1 MTSQQPD
8 MRASFERM
16 NTSLNEMFVHANA
29 QLAALDRIRS
39 AMSEQLLA
47 MQGAM
52 QTAAT
57 SAATAAATATPHGAP
72 EREFWREKDVLQHWV
87 RVCRT
92 TLYRWVR
99 EGRFPKPVRMGG
111 RAVAWRDQDLRAW
124 AASRKAG
131 TLGAAA

>member
-1 MTSQQPD
+1 MPAAKTAPQPD

-39 AMSEQLLA
+39 AMSEQILA

-52 QTAAT
+52 QTAA
-57 SAATAAATATPHGAP
+57 ATAAAAPQAAP
-72 EREFWREKDVLQHWV
+72 ERQNWRLKDVLQRWAGV
-87 RVCRT
+87 ERS
-92 TLYRWVR
+92 TLYRWMR
-99 EGRFPKPVRMGG
+99 QGRFPKPVRLGK
-111 RAVAWRDQDLRAW
+111 RAVAWRDEDLRAW

-131 TLGAAA
+131 TLGA